1 METVV
6 VVGVED
12 KESVGKRITFNLL
25 AHFWLCVLAKSYMQ
39 RSLNSEAGA

>member
-6 VVGVED
+6 IVGAED

-25 AHFWLCVLAKSYMQ
+25 AHFRLCVLAKSYMQ
-39 RSLNSEAGA
+39 RSLNSEAGT